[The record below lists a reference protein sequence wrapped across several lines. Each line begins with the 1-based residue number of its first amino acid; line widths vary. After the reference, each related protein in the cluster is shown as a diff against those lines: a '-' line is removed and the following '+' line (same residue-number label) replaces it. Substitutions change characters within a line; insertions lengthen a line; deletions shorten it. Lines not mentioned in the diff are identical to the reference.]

1 MQGLLLSEEM
11 KRRPLAI
18 LYLIQNDF
26 YRRLA
31 FRSYLELKEKGQFVE
46 ERI

>member
-1 MQGLLLSEEM
+1 MSEWM
-11 KRRPLAI
+11 KRRPSAI

-31 FRSYLELKEKGQFVE
+31 FRSYLEQKKKAQFVE
-46 ERI
+46 KRI

>member
-1 MQGLLLSEEM
+1 MSEEM

-46 ERI
+46 GRI